1 MPGCVV
7 HLGDRP
13 VHITLRRAISSL
25 SVWQKL
31 KLAFGIIFN
40 NETISKEE
48 VEKCKQ
54 KDLLEVFIDLCLNL
68 SKIDIKLQLI

>member
-25 SVWQKL
+25 SVWQKIR
-31 KLAFGIIFN
+31 LAFGIIFN
-40 NETISKEE
+40 NESISKEE

-54 KDLLEVFIDLCLNL
+54 RDLLEVWLKTILLTQF
-68 SKIDIKLQLI
+68 